1 MVLQAL
7 HDELMKERAA
17 REALKEVVS
26 AAESMLRV
34 ARARIATLERQL
46 KDTRA
51 ELEAARR
58 KHKDLEQLV
67 NRLALHHSHTVK
79 LWQYIMRLHSSGLR
93 GGRGAALGNNSKR
106 SKSFSCLFSRQT
118 VLSLC
123 EVAFSS
129 AFGIR
134 GSTLNYLMF
143 AGQMLT

>member
-79 LWQYIMRLHSSGLR
+79 L
-93 GGRGAALGNNSKR
+93 
-106 SKSFSCLFSRQT
+106 
-118 VLSLC
+118 
-123 EVAFSS
+123 
-129 AFGIR
+129 
-134 GSTLNYLMF
+134 
-143 AGQMLT
+143 